1 MQAAFSSHGCNI
13 CIHMH
18 ATQLQWLLN
27 VQQHNSGAQ
36 HANYRMLHSPGCFPP
51 WEPSFAYLGSLLL
64 PTLGALFCLPLKPS
78 FANFWSQLLPI
89 LGASIVYLGSLFL
102 PTLRAFFCPP
112 WEPSFASCPH
122 WEPSF
127 RVRFQWT
134 PHRGPTIGRSFG
146 SVGCTHRHLY
156 LACLSRQYFFRKL
169 QAAPATNLLAIH
181 CTIYLYII
189 AISLYT
195 EHMCSRTTTLHH
207 NRCSTHCSF

>member
-1 MQAAFSSHGCNI
+1 M
-13 CIHMH
+13 
-18 ATQLQWLLN
+18 
-27 VQQHNSGAQ
+27 
-36 HANYRMLHSPGCFPP
+36 FPP

-78 FANFWSQLLPI
+78 FANFRSQLLPI

-156 LACLSRQYFFRKL
+156 LACLSRQYFFSQTAGRTSHKL
-169 QAAPATNLLAIH
+169 VGDPLYHLP
-181 CTIYLYII
+181 IYHSYISI
-189 AISLYT
+189 YRAYVLSHYYT
-195 EHMCSRTTTLHH
+195 ASQ
-207 NRCSTHCSF
+207 

>member
-1 MQAAFSSHGCNI
+1 
-13 CIHMH
+13 
-18 ATQLQWLLN
+18 
-27 VQQHNSGAQ
+27 
-36 HANYRMLHSPGCFPP
+36 MLHSPGCFPP
-51 WEPSFAYLGSLLL
+51 GSLLL
-64 PTLGALFCLPLKPS
+64 PTLVAFYCLPWEPYFAYPWSLLLLTFGANFCLS
-78 FANFWSQLLPI
+78 WELLLST
-89 LGASIVYLGSLFL
+89 LGAFFL

-156 LACLSRQYFFRKL
+156 LACLSRQYVFRKL

-207 NRCSTHCSF
+207 NRCSTHWSF